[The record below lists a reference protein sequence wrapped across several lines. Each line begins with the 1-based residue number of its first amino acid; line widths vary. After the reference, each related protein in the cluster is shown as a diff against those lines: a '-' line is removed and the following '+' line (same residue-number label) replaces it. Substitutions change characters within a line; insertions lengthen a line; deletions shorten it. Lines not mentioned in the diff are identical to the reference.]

1 MEIHRL
7 KPMPIGYDEEL
18 FRELYEKTQ
27 NLRESLIYQIDE
39 KRFGVTK
46 DELRSWFSDKFLFVF
61 QKYYGKMDSQTLL
74 GHLINSLKTFKFKVL
89 RRSYQ
94 LNNSINLNTISM
106 DDLSMFNS
114 IEDEWDEDH
123 ELLYNMAMDFLQDKL
138 SREAWTLLQIQL
150 TPPMFITS
158 RMNKLNTKIPGS
170 LILEFL
176 GEEVNEINLG
186 IIRSLRREIND
197 ATALAQLHFSKLSL
211 P

>member
-7 KPMPIGYDEEL
+7 KPMPDGYDQKL
-18 FRELYEKTQ
+18 FNELYNKTH

-39 KRFGVTK
+39 RRFGVTK
-46 DELRSWFSDKFLFVF
+46 DELRSWFDDKFLFVF
-61 QKYYGKMDSQTLL
+61 QKYYGKMNSSTLL

-94 LNNSINLNTISM
+94 LNNSINLNTITM

-114 IEDEWDEDH
+114 IDDNEDRENT
-123 ELLYNMAMDFLQDKL
+123 ELYDMALEYLKTKL

-150 TPPMFITS
+150 NPPMFIGS
-158 RMNKLNTKIPGS
+158 RMKNLNTKIPGN

-176 GEEVNEINLG
+176 GEEITDNNLEV
-186 IIRSLRREIND
+186 IRYLRREINQAIEEAQVYFSTP
-197 ATALAQLHFSKLSL
+197 ATV
-211 P
+211 